1 MATFRASGNH
11 GVATEFIAESGRRF
25 PVELV
30 ALMGDIDD
38 ATTGDT
44 RRTLATMAQKS
55 NVRPE

>member
-30 ALMGDIDD
+30 ALMGDILD

-44 RRTLATMAQKS
+44 RRTLATMAQ
-55 NVRPE
+55 